1 MQYLFLA
8 AMLFGGLSLFIFGM
22 GLVTEGLQQAG
33 GSGLKAVLSR
43 AGRNSI
49 FGMFMGTV
57 LGALAH
63 SATVMV
69 MLVGFVNAGL
79 MTLPETIPAM
89 LGANVGTSLAMQA
102 VSLHLGDYCYF
113 AIAGGFMLSAAARSQ
128 RTKFIGRAI
137 MGFGLLFLGMEVMSV
152 SIRPHRADLQPFLAS
167 IDSESWWGILLG
179 VAVSAGLTAIW
190 QSSGAT
196 IGMCFALVDAG
207 VFTSTSQLFPIVV
220 GAHIG
225 TCATALLGSIGTNI
239 EARRTAFAHLLF
251 NIATAGLVLAAR
263 PFILGVALFS
273 SHDLIHQTANMNTF
287 MMASSALLF
296 LPFSKLYAKLVRLL
310 TPSKMK
316 QPKPSF
322 LHEELL
328 DKPERA
334 IAAAVDEL
342 RRAIDVCLVNHHLLA
357 EVMLLGANPRM
368 LRQIKRNEEV
378 VNEIKANLKLY
389 FSRLTKNRLSRRQIM
404 LMQEI
409 LRCMSD
415 IERIGDHIDKIADIS
430 VRRERYT
437 AARFDEETLNT
448 IFVLYR
454 KTGDILALTRGSL
467 YPIASDRHDY
477 RGAVAKLDA
486 AREDYEKASRD
497 ARGLLGDEVSDHR
510 ITQIAALFFREYLA
524 AFDRIVKHT
533 SAIAIARQDPDFV
546 IKDGK
551 LDHPA
556 KPAPKIELP
565 APVDIEEYLRN
576 HLKSSQ

>member
-1 MQYLFLA
+1 
-8 AMLFGGLSLFIFGM
+8 MLFGGLSLFIFGM
-22 GLVTEGLQQAG
+22 GLVTEGLQKAG
-33 GSGLKAVLSR
+33 GSGLKSVLSR
-43 AGRNSI
+43 AGRSP
-49 FGMFMGTV
+49 V
-57 LGALAH
+57 LGILLGTGMGAVAH

-79 MTLPETIPAM
+79 LTLTETIPAM

-113 AIAGGFMLSAAARSQ
+113 AIAGGFMLSAAARSE

-137 MGFGLLFLGMEVMSV
+137 MGFGLLFLGMEVMSDA
-152 SIRPHRADLQPFLAS
+152 IRPHRAALQPLLAA
-167 IDSESWWGILLG
+167 IDSERWWGILLG
-179 VAVSAGLTAIW
+179 VGISAGLTAVW

-196 IGMCFALVDAG
+196 IGMCFALADAG
-207 VFTSTSQLFPIVV
+207 IFNNASQVFPIVV

-239 EARRTAFAHLLF
+239 EARRTAFSHLLF
-251 NIATAGLVLAAR
+251 NLVAAVLILLAR
-263 PFILGVALFS
+263 PLILKVSVVS

-287 MMASSALLF
+287 MMTCSALLF
-296 LPFSKLYAKLVRLL
+296 LPFTKLYARLVRFL
-310 TPSKMK
+310 TPSRMK

-322 LHEELL
+322 LREELL
-328 DKPERA
+328 DRPERA
-334 IAAAVDEL
+334 IAAAIDEL

-357 EVMLLGANPRM
+357 EVMLLGATQSM
-368 LRQIKRNEEV
+368 LRQIKRNEDV

-389 FSRLTKNRLSRRQIM
+389 FSRLTRHKLSRRQIM

-430 VRRERYT
+430 VRREKYL
-437 AARFDEETLNT
+437 AARFDEETLNK
-448 IFVLYR
+448 IFSLYR
-454 KTGDILALTRGSL
+454 KTGDILALTRGAL
-467 YPIASDRHDY
+467 YSDNTDAHDY
-477 RGAVAKLDA
+477 KVAVAKLA
-486 AREDYEKASRD
+486 TVRADYEVASHG
-497 ARGLLGDEVSDHR
+497 ARGLLGDEVSEHR

-533 SAIAIARQDPDFV
+533 AAIAIARQRPDFV

-551 LDHPA
+551 LDRA
-556 KPAPKIELP
+556 ASPAPDIALP
-565 APVDIEEYLRN
+565 APVDIETYLRN
-576 HLKSSQ
+576 HLKSDM